1 MLLIAAFEIK
11 NMDLAV
17 LVSVLLAGV
26 IPKNFPINTWHSAVW
41 LTLASSASYVLRD
54 DAEWQIAYALLGSIR
69 TTTAMETLYMSRK
82 LGYSTKQWSTH

>member
-11 NMDLAV
+11 NVNLAV

-26 IPKNFPINTWHSAVW
+26 IPENFPVNIWHSVVW

-54 DAEWQIAYALLGSIR
+54 DDEWQIAYALLGTIH
-69 TTTAMETLYMSRK
+69 TTTAVVTNHRGDTVYEAMR
-82 LGYSTKQWSTH
+82 